1 MREKLGVPKDEVTSL
16 CLSAY
21 TNFGTTMAGLVVSSI
36 LCCVARLLF
45 TDILPDFKTCTA
57 VQATGYQIDVDDWHA
72 HVHHTLPY
80 EKYLKKDDALRNLL
94 QRIKLPLY
102 VFTNGDRKHAEIC
115 LRLMGITDCFK
126 VHNPAF
132 SDALYAAAQ
141 KYASLTALQTEA
153 PAPISCA
160 TCVLAESVM
169 TIDLCLQCCMVTGRS
184 LLREHHGCS

>member
-1 MREKLGVPKDEVTSL
+1 M
-16 CLSAY
+16 
-21 TNFGTTMAGLVVSSI
+21 
-36 LCCVARLLF
+36 
-45 TDILPDFKTCTA
+45 
-57 VQATGYQIDVDDWHA
+57 QATGYQIDVDDWHA

-80 EKYLKKDDALRNLL
+80 EKYLKRDDALRNLL

-132 SDALYAAAQ
+132 SDAMHAPAQ

-153 PAPISCA
+153 PASISCA
-160 TCVLAESVM
+160 SCVLAESVM
-169 TIDLCLQCCMVTGRS
+169 TIDLCLQCCIVTGCS